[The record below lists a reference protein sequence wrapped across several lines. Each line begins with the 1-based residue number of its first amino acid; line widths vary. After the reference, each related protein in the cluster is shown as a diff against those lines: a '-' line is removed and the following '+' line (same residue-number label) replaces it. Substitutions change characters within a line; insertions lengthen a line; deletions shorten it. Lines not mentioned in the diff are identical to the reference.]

1 MNNCSRL
8 FNSPKAEFFLSSHL
22 YGTGVVEL
30 AVQGPSY
37 SKASNGSSVGIA
49 DLWNY
54 SFTTKGTVIFISLA
68 QQRHYVMQ
76 L

>member
-30 AVQGPSY
+30 AVQGPSC

-49 DLWNY
+49 DL
-54 SFTTKGTVIFISLA
+54 
-68 QQRHYVMQ
+68 
-76 L
+76 